1 MSWCTDL
8 LIYKDASN
16 LFNLFILRS
25 FFNENKQINKL
36 KCLCSAWPLLVTS
49 QDTSKSS
56 RSSTGSSSSSQAG
69 STPLRDVM
77 DKDRGSGM
85 VKQQQREWYQPQS
98 YGHMK
103 GEPSNRPQVKVLSWA
118 ERRGSDRGR
127 GKVHTPFH
135 PNWTNTHDCEMSMN
149 ESTTD
154 MDRKKWLLRDDRF
167 RSYFIYNR

>member
-1 MSWCTDL
+1 MSWCIDL

-16 LFNLFILRS
+16 LFYFILRS

-36 KCLCSAWPLLVTS
+36 KYLCSAWPLLVTS

-118 ERRGSDRGR
+118 ERRGSDRGK
-127 GKVHTPFH
+127 GNVTPPTEQTHTIVKCR
-135 PNWTNTHDCEMSMN
+135 WMKAQQTWIEKSD
-149 ESTTD
+149 
-154 MDRKKWLLRDDRF
+154 
-167 RSYFIYNR
+167 Y